1 MYWHYEVVLR
11 WLHRLKG
18 ECESHLVINAASLFS
33 TAGRQSQPQVPSTS
47 MATFRDPN
55 HQFQQPYNNVVD
67 EQHFDTFWGYVY
79 SHRVL
84 IYLQFSRAIDQKSK
98 KKKKSKKKGNATATA
113 ADAPSTSTPTT
124 ESPHGPDDE
133 DEGEENEDEAEGDP
147 GSPVKAG
154 PSEEVPSTDT
164 TTSISNGV
172 KQLSVGGS
180 DDDPAAR
187 FDALV
192 KDRDALRQ
200 EVTQLRQSL
209 EELQAKHVSEIEA
222 VQGELAETQTEKENA
237 EEQYQSLLGKV
248 NTIRSQLGERL
259 KADAVGV
266 FRRNTLP
273 LTDQGDRK
281 I

>member
-1 MYWHYEVVLR
+1 MQRSPGSKCL
-11 WLHRLKG
+11 
-18 ECESHLVINAASLFS
+18 LFTS
-33 TAGRQSQPQVPSTS
+33 TVGVKSQLQMPSTS
-47 MATFRDPN
+47 MATFRDLN
-55 HQFQQPYNNVVD
+55 HQFKQLYNNVVD

-79 SHRVL
+79 FHIVL
-84 IYLQFSRAIDQKSK
+84 ICLPFSRAADQKSK

-113 ADAPSTSTPTT
+113 PEAPSASTPTT
-124 ESPHGPDDE
+124 EFPHGPDDE
-133 DEGEENEDEAEGDP
+133 DEGEDNEDEAEGDS
-147 GSPVKAG
+147 GSPLKAE
-154 PSEEVPSTDT
+154 PSAEVPSIDAATP
-164 TTSISNGV
+164 ISNGI
-172 KQLSVGGS
+172 KQLSVESS

-187 FDALV
+187 FNALV

-209 EELQAKHVSEIEA
+209 EQLQAKHVSEIEA

-259 KADAVGV
+259 KADAVGS

-273 LTDQGDRK
+273 ITDHGDRK